1 MIDQKILSQF
11 TRTEQWHRY
20 NILMPNAPLTD
31 GALYIAQ
38 AGGAFWL
45 MDIIGSAQLDKK
57 VQNEPFQ
64 VWALKVD
71 QDNSKGLV
79 TCEDGNGGEVYRQN
93 IPFTDFE
100 LPEIELWA
108 SREDGNLIILLPSE
122 Y

>member
-11 TRTEQWHRY
+11 TGTEQWHRY
-20 NILMPNAPLTD
+20 NVLMPNALLTD

-64 VWALKVD
+64 VWTLKVD
-71 QDNSKGLV
+71 QDNSNALV